1 MKLDN
6 PRVRSAVELA
16 VQERFDREVLRKPFH
31 PSAGRVDYLRSLLG
45 RHFAGHADRPTPAA
59 LRRALRAVRPDRT
72 QRGILYTLFGGM
84 RFLEFRDLVHVG
96 GLPIYDLA
104 QALRHSGARPV
115 TVIRWLNQ
123 FASPGPSAER

>member
-6 PRVRSAVELA
+6 PRVRPALELA
-16 VQERFDREVLRKPFH
+16 VQQRFDRDVLRKPLD

-45 RHFAGHADRPTPAA
+45 RHFAGRADRPTPAA

-84 RFLEFRDLVHVG
+84 RFLEFRDLVHVE

-104 QALRHSGARPV
+104 RALRHSGARPV
-115 TVIRWLNQ
+115 TTVRWLNQ
-123 FASPGPSAER
+123 FASPGPSTEG

>member
-6 PRVRSAVELA
+6 PRVRPAVELA
-16 VQERFDREVLRKPFH
+16 VQQRFDREVLRQPFH
-31 PSAGRVDYLRSLLG
+31 PNAGRVDYLRSLLG

-59 LRRALRAVRPDRT
+59 LRRALHAVRPDRT

-84 RFLEFRDLVHVG
+84 RFLEFRDLVHVE

-104 QALRHSGARPV
+104 RALRHSGARPV
-115 TVIRWLNQ
+115 AVIRWLNQ
-123 FASPGPSAER
+123 FASPEPSTEG